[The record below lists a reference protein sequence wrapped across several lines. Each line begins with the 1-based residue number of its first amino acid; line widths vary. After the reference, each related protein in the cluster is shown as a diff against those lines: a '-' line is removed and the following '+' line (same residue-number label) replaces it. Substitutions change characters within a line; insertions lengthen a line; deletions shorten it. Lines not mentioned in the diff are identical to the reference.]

1 MRYRLMQT
9 VPTIRTVWLSGAVV
23 RALTHLAIE
32 HHPYEVGGLVAGYL
46 NDEAAVVTDM
56 VGPGPLAKH
65 RHNTFLPDHAYQ
77 TEQMHGLF
85 RASGGRTVYL
95 GDWHTHPE
103 GPSALSPLDKRTMRV
118 IADSSEADCA
128 NPLMILLSSDG
139 AVWELR
145 AFRLRN
151 AMNRSIQ
158 VSNIPVRSF

>member
-1 MRYRLMQT
+1 MRRRRMLT
-9 VPTIRTVWLSGAVV
+9 VPTIKTVWLSRSVV
-23 RALTHLAIE
+23 RALMRLATE

-46 NDEAAVVTDM
+46 NDEAAVVTEM

-65 RHNTFLPDHAYQ
+65 QHDTFLPDRAYQ
-77 TEQMHGLF
+77 TERMHSLF

-103 GPSALSPLDKRTMRV
+103 GPSILSPLDKKTMRV
-118 IADSSEADCA
+118 IANSPEANCT

-139 AVWELR
+139 ADWKLR

-151 AMNRSIQ
+151 AIGRSIQ
-158 VSNIPVRSF
+158 VTEILVRYF